1 MCTGYRNGDIS
12 QIELFE
18 YVYIGNGDIKMY
30 YARMGEI
37 GYTCL
42 QVLLYID
49 SNILSN
55 NFRSYEFDGTSPF
68 FVAKVIII
76 TLLFV
81 RIEREFL
88 KSL

>member
-1 MCTGYRNGDIS
+1 
-12 QIELFE
+12 
-18 YVYIGNGDIKMY
+18 
-30 YARMGEI
+30 MGEI

-76 TLLFV
+76 NLV
-81 RIEREFL
+81 QIEREFF

>member
-1 MCTGYRNGDIS
+1 
-12 QIELFE
+12 
-18 YVYIGNGDIKMY
+18 
-30 YARMGEI
+30 MGEI